1 MRIVLT
7 VVVIYVVNK
16 ENKLVAKKKN
26 EFYKPLTDFKIEVIR
41 INKDKTE
48 IVKKEMLMSEWLLM
62 KRQKNYEYKAY
73 QIGYSSY
80 NLTK

>member
-48 IVKKEMLMSEWLLM
+48 IVKKEMLMS
-62 KRQKNYEYKAY
+62 
-73 QIGYSSY
+73 
-80 NLTK
+80 